1 MSMFSKWGLTAMVFS
16 IMACSSAPK
25 SVKYSATTSPS
36 EVIQTLDADV
46 QEGYAKQVDVLA
58 LEDFSNG
65 QKSVDKAKNQIKDG
79 ASQEKVLRTLGEAR
93 AYIDRAKGIAD
104 GRRATVEGVLTA
116 RQAALD
122 AGARN
127 FPNQRDGLSAI
138 DDDLRD
144 ASKDKSISPAD
155 FSKLQSRY
163 MDLELAS
170 IQSKHLDTARN
181 RIEGAKNKNAQ
192 KFTSRTL
199 NRAELDLRNAQ
210 NMIASHRHEDQVFAP
225 AVDKANASAELL
237 AAVSEKVRAGK
248 AVLPEDVALKLVYQE
263 RGLRNMNDKISSMES
278 QSEKSSEKLSAQDQ
292 ELKKARET
300 QALERA
306 LAQARKEFTRDEA
319 DVYRDGSKLLIRL
332 KSMNFASG
340 RSDLPAAALPL
351 LGKVKVVTEELDPMQ
366 VVVEGHTDSLG
377 SAQVNEPLS
386 QKRAE
391 AVAQYLESNG
401 LASDKIQAVGY
412 GFKKPL
418 GSNKSKAG
426 RAQNR
431 RVDVIITPGNVE
443 TATTSM

>member
-1 MSMFSKWGLTAMVFS
+1 MNYISKVGLTLMVLVT
-16 IMACSSAPK
+16 MACSNAPK
-25 SVKYSATTSPS
+25 RVNYSGATSPH
-36 EVIQTLDADV
+36 EVMQTLEADV
-46 QEGYAKQVDVLA
+46 QDGYSKQVDVLA
-58 LEDFSNG
+58 RDDFSAG
-65 QKSVDKAKNQIKDG
+65 QKSMDKARDQIKKG
-79 ASQEKVLRTLGEAR
+79 ESQDKVLRTLGEAR
-93 AYIDRAKGIAD
+93 AYIDRANAFAN
-104 GRRATVEGVLTA
+104 GRRATVEGVLVA

-127 FPNQRDGLSAI
+127 YPVQREALAVI
-138 DDDLRD
+138 DEDLRD
-144 ASKDKSISPAD
+144 ASKEKSIAPAD

-170 IQSKHLDTARN
+170 LQAKHLANARG
-181 RIEGAKNKNAQ
+181 RIEAAKEKNAK

-199 NRAELDLRNAQ
+199 NRAELDLRNAE
-210 NMIASHRHEDQVFAP
+210 NMIASHRHEDQAFMP
-225 AVDKANASAELL
+225 AVDKANFSSDLL
-237 AAVSEKVRAGK
+237 MAVTQKVRAGK
-248 AVLPEDVALKLVYQE
+248 AVLPEDVALKLVSQE
-263 RGLRNMNDKISSMES
+263 RGLNNMNEKLSAVES
-278 QSEKSSEKLSAQDQ
+278 QAATSSEKLSAQDQ

-340 RSDLPAAALPL
+340 RSDLPAASLPL

-366 VVVEGHTDSLG
+366 VVVEGHTDSIG
-377 SAQVNEPLS
+377 SAQLNEQLS

-412 GFKKPL
+412 GFKKPIA
-418 GSNKSKAG
+418 SNKSKAG

-431 RVDVIITPGNVE
+431 RVDVIITPGGVE
-443 TATTSM
+443 TSTTSM